1 LKDTTVQRIAAIK
14 KRIQFPLLLA
24 FLTLW
29 AATGTLHADDRFL
42 WRSWGVRDGLAETY
56 SYAVSMT
63 AGGSAY
69 FRHGAVSS
77 MSVFDGYG
85 VTRIPDPRGNA
96 QPDWPSTKRVYAASD
111 GALWTTSLYALKE
124 FRNGKWIVRFREP
137 AGHRVLAAVPVGRR
151 VMVLMEDGLRE
162 FDPEQ
167 QSWRDIRTAP
177 NSKIAP
183 FLEMCPGAADELY
196 ITGEHGLA
204 KLHIAPGGGAS
215 EWTEINGGPYG
226 LTHFDYPLP
235 EAAALFAQGISA
247 RDQQRVVV
255 RWSGDGLQTVYTA
268 KEDNLRGWRGG
279 DGSVWI
285 LEGASIFRLRD
296 GRKYPVE
303 RTGILSGTIFD
314 VYSEAGKAFWVATSE
329 GITRYTPPLWRPPPG
344 MEEFDLPVHA
354 IAEDRQGRLWIAA
367 TECVLELNGD
377 TWTRHPLPAG
387 LHTHAVETSSVAP
400 LADGRVLVKVVRQ
413 DQTDLVLAM
422 DPKSGRYT
430 ELPHPEGRMITML
443 EQRPAGG
450 VWVGSEVRG
459 KPGFQLDVYDGASF
473 RKILALGGEW
483 QGANLRSVLERGKG
497 EFWLG
502 GTAGGGL
509 YRDGKLSNPFQR
521 ENGYT
526 DTGVFVLGSLPTGE
540 LVAGGR
546 DQILKYD
553 GKSWTLM
560 RDGLDRVRHLTTTP
574 DGALW
579 MASASGVR
587 RFKNG
592 TWIDHQAEEGLPSL
606 MAYTVFQDSQDRLWA
621 GTTRG
626 LAIYN
631 TEADSDAPRTILDPA
646 INLREAPPSGETRI
660 MFSGIDRWNQTPPER
675 LTFSYRLDGGIW
687 SPFHSGNLAAYH
699 SLPGGSHRFE
709 VRSMDRNGNI
719 DPSGPSMEFAVLP
732 PWYRHSWFLALTLTG
747 LLAIYALSRIAVS
760 QYRRLHQAKAQAE
773 AASLHKTEFLA
784 AMSHEIRTP
793 MNAILGMSEMLAESP
808 LDPEQM
814 RYVEVSRRAG
824 AKLLLLINDILDLS
838 KIEAG
843 HLELE
848 RVEFDLEEVVDQ
860 AIELTAVKAR
870 AKGILLLSHLSPGV
884 ATFLMGDPA
893 RLRQVLINL
902 LGNAVKFTNS
912 GEVVLTARNSAS
924 GKPGQIEFAVSDTG
938 IGIPS
943 DKLATIFDD
952 YTQADASTTRKYGG
966 TGLGLGISRR
976 IVAAMGGHIAAVSS
990 AGAGSTF
997 SFTAQ
1002 FDPAPETARKVRVP
1016 LGDLAGKRV
1025 LLIDD
1030 NSTNCLILREA
1041 LQAWGLKSDTFRL
1054 PEEALAGLPN
1064 AMAGEQP
1071 YSLVIIDSCMPGM
1084 DGFEAT
1090 AEIRRIARGLPIV
1103 MLTSN
1108 VRPGEATR
1116 GMEAGLSGYAVKP
1129 VSRTHLLRL
1138 VCDAMETRVGMELDP
1153 ANSVDHQ
1160 EKEPVKPARILVA
1173 EDSPDNRLLL
1183 QVYLKGSPYQLTF
1196 EEDGKRA
1203 VDRFAASDFDL
1214 ILMDVQMPVMD
1225 GIAATRAIRALE
1237 RERVT
1242 SPIPIV
1248 ALTANANLHDVE
1260 RSRDAG
1266 CDAHLSKPISKLN
1279 LIAAIEKFRR
1289 QPKPVETTP
1298 SKRLEPIDVEMLS
1311 GFEQLVPGYLAR
1323 QKRDVSGMIS
1333 LLADSDYDRLEVLGH
1348 NMKGSGASYGFTELT
1363 RFGADLE
1370 TAAMQ
1375 ADHDAI
1381 ASQIPQLDDYLSRVQ
1396 LVAR

>member
-1 LKDTTVQRIAAIK
+1 
-14 KRIQFPLLLA
+14 
-24 FLTLW
+24 
-29 AATGTLHADDRFL
+29 
-42 WRSWGVRDGLAETY
+42 
-56 SYAVSMT
+56 
-63 AGGSAY
+63 
-69 FRHGAVSS
+69 
-77 MSVFDGYG
+77 
-85 VTRIPDPRGNA
+85 
-96 QPDWPSTKRVYAASD
+96 
-111 GALWTTSLYALKE
+111 
-124 FRNGKWIVRFREP
+124 
-137 AGHRVLAAVPVGRR
+137 
-151 VMVLMEDGLRE
+151 MVLMEDGLRE
-162 FDPEQ
+162 FDPERE
-167 QSWRDIRTAP
+167 SWRDIRTAE
-177 NSKIAP
+177 NSKIGP
-183 FLEMCPGAADELY
+183 FLEMVPGAAAELY

-204 KLHIAPGGGAS
+204 KLHVLPDGGAF
-215 EWTEINGGPYG
+215 EWAEISSGPSG
-226 LTHFDYPLP
+226 LTHFDYPLSGAG
-235 EAAALFAQGISA
+235 ELFAQGISA
-247 RDQQRVVV
+247 RDKQRVVV
-255 RWSGDGLQTVYTA
+255 RWSGAGLQTVYA
-268 KEDNLRGWRGG
+268 AAEDNLRGWRGG

-303 RTGILSGTIFD
+303 RTGVLSGTIFD
-314 VYSEAGKAFWVATSE
+314 VYSEAGNAFWVATSE

-367 TECVLELNGD
+367 TECVLELEGD
-377 TWTRHPLPAG
+377 IWTRHALPAG
-387 LHTHAVETSSVAP
+387 LHTHTVETSSVVP
-400 LADGRVLVKVVRQ
+400 LADGRVLVKVVRE
-413 DQTDLVLAM
+413 DQTDLVVAM
-422 DPKSGRYT
+422 DPKSGRFT
-430 ELPHPEGRMITML
+430 ELPHPEGRVITLL

-459 KPGFQLDVYDGASF
+459 KPGFRLDVYDGVSF
-473 RKILALGGEW
+473 RKVLEVGAEW
-483 QGANLRSVLERGKG
+483 QGANLRSVLERGQG
-497 EFWLG
+497 EIWLG
-502 GTAGGGL
+502 GTAGGSI
-509 YRDGKLSNPFQR
+509 YRDGKFSNPFQR

-540 LVAGGR
+540 MVAGGR
-546 DQILKYD
+546 DQILKYN
-553 GKSWTLM
+553 GKSWTVM
-560 RDGLDRVRHLTTTP
+560 RDGLDRVRQLATTP

-579 MASASGVR
+579 VASASGVH
-587 RFKNG
+587 RFKDA
-592 TWIDHQAEEGLPSL
+592 TWISHQLEEGLPSL
-606 MAYTVFQDSQDRLWA
+606 MAYIVFQDSQGRLWA
-621 GTTRG
+621 GTTQG
-626 LAIYN
+626 LAIYHP
-631 TEADSDAPRTILDPA
+631 EADSDAPRTILDPA

-660 MFSGIDRWNQTPPER
+660 AFSGIDKWNQTSPER

-709 VRSMDRNGNI
+709 VRAMDRNGNI
-719 DPSGPSMEFAVLP
+719 DASGQSMEFAVLL
-732 PWYRHSWFLALTLTG
+732 PWYRHSWFMALTFTG
-747 LLAIYALSRIAVS
+747 LFAIFVLSRVAVS

-773 AASLHKTEFLA
+773 AASRHKTEFLA

-814 RYVEVSRRAG
+814 QYVEVFRRAG

-902 LGNAVKFTNS
+902 LGNAVKFTDS
-912 GEVVLTARNSAS
+912 GEVVLTVGNAAS

-943 DKLATIFDD
+943 GKLETIFDD

-976 IVAAMGGHIAAVSS
+976 IVAAMGGRITAVSS
-990 AGAGSTF
+990 AGKGSTF
-997 SFTAQ
+997 GFTAQ
-1002 FDPAPETARKVRVP
+1002 FDPAPETARKVRIP

-1041 LQAWGLKSDTFRL
+1041 LQAWGLKSDAFRL
-1054 PEEALAGLPN
+1054 PEEALASLPE
-1064 AMAGEQP
+1064 AMAGELP

-1090 AEIRRIARGLPIV
+1090 AEIRRIAKGLPIV

-1108 VRPGEATR
+1108 ARPGEATR
-1116 GMEAGLSGYAVKP
+1116 GVKAGLSGYAVKP

-1138 VCDAMETRVGMELDP
+1138 VCDAMEMRVGAELHLSDP
-1153 ANSVDHQ
+1153 DLANSVDRT
-1160 EKEPVKPARILVA
+1160 EKESVMPARILVA
-1173 EDSPDNRLLL
+1173 EDSPDNRLLV

-1196 EEDGKRA
+1196 EEDGKAA
-1203 VDRFAASDFDL
+1203 VDRFAAADFDL

-1237 RERVT
+1237 RERLT
-1242 SPIPIV
+1242 PPIPIV
-1248 ALTANANLHDVE
+1248 ALTANANLQDIE
-1260 RSRDAG
+1260 RSREAG

-1289 QPKPVETTP
+1289 QPKPVEAAP
-1298 SKRLEPIDVEMLS
+1298 PECLEPISIQMLA
-1311 GFEQLVPGYLAR
+1311 GFEELVPGYLAR
-1323 QKRDVSGMIS
+1323 QRRDVSGMIA
-1333 LLADSDYDRLEVLGH
+1333 LLAASDYGRLGVLGH
-1348 NMKGSGASYGFTELT
+1348 NMKGSGASYGFAELT
-1363 RFGADLE
+1363 RFGEGLE

-1375 ADHDAI
+1375 ADHDAL
-1381 ASQIPQLDDYLSRVQ
+1381 ALQIPQLDAYLSRVH
-1396 LVAR
+1396 LVSA

>member
-1 LKDTTVQRIAAIK
+1 LKNNCAGLAATK
-14 KRIQFPLLLA
+14 KRIQAGTILA
-24 FLTLW
+24 FLAL
-29 AATGTLHADDRFL
+29 AAGTGMLHADDRYL
-42 WRSWGVRDGLAETY
+42 WSSWGVRDGLAETY
-56 SYAVSMT
+56 SYAISMT

-69 FRHGAVSS
+69 VRHGAVSS

-85 VTRIPDPRGNA
+85 ITRIPDPRGSA

-124 FRNGKWIVRFREP
+124 FRNGKGAVRFRPP
-137 AGHRVLAAVPVGRR
+137 AGRHVLAAVPVGRR

-162 FDPEQ
+162 FDPERE
-167 QSWRDIRTAP
+167 SWRDIRTAE

-183 FLEMCPGAADELY
+183 FREMCPGAADELY

-204 KLHIAPGGGAS
+204 RLQVLPDGGAF
-215 EWTEINGGPYG
+215 EWAEINSGPSG

-235 EAAALFAQGISA
+235 GAGELFAQGISA
-247 RDQQRVVV
+247 RDKRRVVV
-255 RWSGDGLQTVYTA
+255 RWAGPGLETVYA
-268 KEDNLRGWRGG
+268 AAEQNLRGWRGG

-303 RTGILSGTIFD
+303 RTGVLSGTVFD

-329 GITRYTPPLWRPPPG
+329 GIARYTPPLWRPPPG
-344 MEEFDLPVHA
+344 MEEFELPVHA
-354 IAEDRQGRLWIAA
+354 IAEDRQGRLWMAA
-367 TECVLELNGD
+367 TDYVLELDGD
-377 TWTRHPLPAG
+377 TWTRHALPAG
-387 LHTHAVETSSVAP
+387 FHTQTVETRSVAP
-400 LADGRVLVKVVRQ
+400 LADGRVLVQVVGE

-422 DPKSGRYT
+422 DPKSGRFT
-430 ELPHPEGRMITML
+430 ELPPPEGRMITLL

-459 KPGFQLDVYDGASF
+459 KRGFRLDVYDGMSF
-473 RKILALGGEW
+473 RKVLELGDEW
-483 QGANLRSVLERGKG
+483 QGANLRSVLERGTG
-497 EFWLG
+497 EIWLG

-509 YRDGKLSNPFQR
+509 YRDGKFSNPFQR

-526 DTGVFVLGSLPTGE
+526 DTGVFVLDSLPTGE

-546 DQILKYD
+546 DQLLKYD

-560 RDGLDRVRHLTTTP
+560 RDGLDRVRHLTATR

-592 TWIDHQAEEGLPSL
+592 TWINQRPEEGLPSL
-606 MAYTVFQDSQDRLWA
+606 MAYTVFQDSHGRLWA
-621 GTTRG
+621 GTTQG
-626 LAIYN
+626 MAIYHA
-631 TEADSDAPRTILDPA
+631 EADSDAPRTILDPA
-646 INLREAPPSGETRI
+646 VNLREAPPSGEMRI
-660 MFSGIDRWNQTPPER
+660 AFSGIDKWNQTAPER
-675 LTFSYRLDGGIW
+675 LTFSYRLDGGVW

-709 VRSMDRNGNI
+709 VRAMDRNGNI
-719 DPSGPSMEFAVLP
+719 DPSGQSMEFGVLL
-732 PWYRHSWFLALTLTG
+732 PWYRHSWFLALTLTA
-747 LLAIYALSRIAVS
+747 LLAIYILSRIAVS
-760 QYRRLHQAKAQAE
+760 QYRRLLCAKAQAE

-808 LDPEQM
+808 LDPEQLQ
-814 RYVEVSRRAG
+814 YVEVSRRAG

-884 ATFLMGDPA
+884 TTLLMGDPA

-912 GEVVLTARNSAS
+912 GEVVLTARNSES
-924 GKPGQIEFAVSDTG
+924 GKPGQIEFDVSDTG

-943 DKLATIFDD
+943 DKLVTIFDD
-952 YTQADASTTRKYGG
+952 YAQVDASINRKYEG

-976 IVAAMGGHIAAVSS
+976 IIAAMGGRITAVSS

-1002 FDPAPETARKVRVP
+1002 FEPAPETARKVRVP

-1041 LQAWGLKSDTFRL
+1041 LQAWGLKSETFRL
-1054 PEEALAGLPN
+1054 PQEALAGLPE

-1084 DGFEAT
+1084 DGFET
-1090 AEIRRIARGLPIV
+1090 SAEIRRIARDLPIV

-1116 GMEAGLSGYAVKP
+1116 GMTAGLAGYAVKP

-1138 VCDAMETRVGMELDP
+1138 VCDALETRVGSETDP
-1153 ANSVDHQ
+1153 AASVDHREEISVQ
-1160 EKEPVKPARILVA
+1160 PARILVA
-1173 EDSPDNRLLL
+1173 EDSPDNRLLV

-1196 EEDGKRA
+1196 EEDGKTA
-1203 VDRFAASDFDL
+1203 VERFAASDFDL

-1225 GIAATRAIRALE
+1225 GIALR
-1237 RERVT
+1237 
-1242 SPIPIV
+1242 
-1248 ALTANANLHDVE
+1248 
-1260 RSRDAG
+1260 
-1266 CDAHLSKPISKLN
+1266 
-1279 LIAAIEKFRR
+1279 F
-1289 QPKPVETTP
+1289 
-1298 SKRLEPIDVEMLS
+1298 
-1311 GFEQLVPGYLAR
+1311 QLLR
-1323 QKRDVSGMIS
+1323 
-1333 LLADSDYDRLEVLGH
+1333 
-1348 NMKGSGASYGFTELT
+1348 
-1363 RFGADLE
+1363 
-1370 TAAMQ
+1370 
-1375 ADHDAI
+1375 
-1381 ASQIPQLDDYLSRVQ
+1381 
-1396 LVAR
+1396 